1 MQVVLLKDYKPHSR
15 ELKAGVEMGVTNAE
29 GLKLIEKGI
38 AKDVTKEYKK
48 DILVKREIE
57 SNKVKDEVEA
67 LKPIEKEKAK
77 PKNKQKK

>member
-15 ELKAGVEMGVTNAE
+15 KLKAGVEMGVTNAE

-38 AKDVTKEYKK
+38 ARDVTKEYKK
-48 DILVKREIE
+48 DILKKREIE
-57 SNKVKDEVEA
+57 AEKVEAEVEG

-77 PKNKQKK
+77 AKKKQKK